1 MAKKLPD
8 TPALPKQT
16 GLGSTQAIAAYLL
29 VMVRVLTSIL
39 TQISYRLNR
48 VVALDGTDTMTGP
61 LVVKTFTVAT
71 VPTASVWTQGII
83 YVSDETGG
91 ATLAFSN
98 GTNWLRVQ
106 DRVIVS

>member
-1 MAKKLPD
+1 MTHKIAD
-8 TPALPKQT
+8 TPSLPKPANIVT
-16 GLGSTQAIAAYLL
+16 FFNTSLFLISL
-29 VMVRVLTSIL
+29 VRALQGIL
-39 TQISYRLNR
+39 SQISYVLNR
-48 VVALDGTDTMTGP
+48 TMSLDGTDSMTAP

-71 VPTASVWTQGII
+71 VPTAASWTAGLI

-106 DRVIVS
+106 DLATVS